1 MRNTIPGN
9 PRFRPASS
17 AGRLAA
23 WIGLALLASCAGSH
37 AGELLGARFQVKPPR
52 PYVNQPFE
60 LLLEIEVTPGAEL
73 QDLSIDGIPFETYAT
88 SQSFQPQ
95 PRVQVRRDKRT
106 LDLLRFTSPRRALQ
120 PVRQSFAG
128 VLRATL
134 VERHSV
140 GFFSSLSSSTTQV
153 QLEPLLLEFR
163 SLPATGAPAGF
174 QGAIGSFALTG
185 SIDPARVAPGDL
197 VTLEYTLSGSGWLGS
212 ATLALSD
219 YGPHFRVYPPQELQ
233 REETGRLR
241 VRQVLIPLNTN
252 ACVIGGARLAYFDPG
267 AETYREATAGP
278 FRVEVST
285 NRTDAA
291 LPAVK
296 RVTVAQEPATAQEQG
311 EAAMAFTWG
320 RAREGWPYAGVCL
333 LAILVT
339 GVWFGWRPRVA
350 VAAGLAILIVG
361 IPLCRQWIGRNHAG
375 YREIREMAA
384 ARLCP
389 SPRARVLFQVA
400 PGRLVA
406 PLESAGGWVRVDA
419 DGRRGWIPESAIG
432 TPAADPDGTGTRKLN
447 KIRQN

>member
-1 MRNTIPGN
+1 MRNTIPDN
-9 PRFRPASS
+9 RLCRPGSS

-23 WIGLALLASCAGSH
+23 WIGLAVLASCAGSH

-52 PYVNQPFE
+52 PFVNQPFE

-73 QDLSIDGIPFETYAT
+73 QDLSIEGIPFETYAT

-95 PRVQVRRDKRT
+95 PRIQVRNGKRT
-106 LDLLRFTSPRRALQ
+106 LDLLRFSSPRRALQ
-120 PVRQSFAG
+120 PVRQAFAG

-134 VERHSV
+134 VERRSA
-140 GFFSSLSSSTTQV
+140 GFFSSLSSSTTQI
-153 QLEPLLLEFR
+153 QLDPLPLEFR
-163 SLPATGAPAGF
+163 GLPAAGVAPGF
-174 QGAIGSFALTG
+174 QGAIGTFALTG
-185 SIDPARVAPGDL
+185 FIDPRRVAPGDL
-197 VTLEYTLSGSGWLGS
+197 ITLEYTLSGSGWLGS

-219 YGPHFRVYPPQELQ
+219 PGPHFRVYPPQELQ

-241 VRQVLIPLNTN
+241 VRQVLIPLDTN
-252 ACVIGGARLAYFDPG
+252 ACVVGAARLLYFDPG
-267 AETYREATAGP
+267 AEAYREASAGP
-278 FRVEVST
+278 FRIEVST

-296 RVTVAQEPATAQEQG
+296 RVNVAQEPATAQEQG
-311 EAAMAFTWG
+311 EAALAFTWG
-320 RAREGWPYAGVCL
+320 RAREAWPYAAVCL

-350 VAAGLAILIVG
+350 ITAGLAILIVG

-375 YREIREMAA
+375 NREIREMAT

-389 SPRARVLFQVA
+389 SPRARSLFHVA

-419 DGRRGWIPESAIG
+419 DGRRGWIPESVIG
-432 TPAADPDGTGTRKLN
+432 KPGH
-447 KIRQN
+447 